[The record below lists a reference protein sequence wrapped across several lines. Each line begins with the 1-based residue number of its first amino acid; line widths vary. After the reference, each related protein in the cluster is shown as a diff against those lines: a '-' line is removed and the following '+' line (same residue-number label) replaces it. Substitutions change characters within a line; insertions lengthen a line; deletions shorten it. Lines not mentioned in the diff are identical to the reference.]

1 MSRRAGRGTVSK
13 GRAARLG
20 AGLVGALAAAA
31 LVAGLNAPLLGR
43 PARVTLVV
51 RTPGATVTAL
61 AWPAQGTAALLILWA
76 GVSASH
82 HDRVVPIASLTKMMT
97 VLVALGRAPLAPGAG
112 GPCLVVSAAQVASY
126 ERMVA
131 RDESSVPVVAGERL
145 CESQLLAGTLVRSA
159 GDYASMLAT
168 LTAGSPTRMV
178 TLMNERAR
186 AMGLRYTHYAG
197 VAGLGAGSVSTAQD
211 QARVAAALMRF
222 AVVRALVDLASV
234 TLPVAGTVA
243 SYTPF
248 VGEGSVVGVKSG
260 RTAAAG
266 GCDAMAVTFR
276 ADGGLHTLYAVVTGQ
291 RTGNVLAAAG
301 EAARALATSAL
312 AARRSL
318 TWRPGD
324 VLARVGFGEGTVGAT
339 PARTVRLSWWPEP
352 GAIGYHLVARRLT
365 VVRRGEVVGRLVV
378 SGEPRSSIE
387 LVATSSLSRPSWLE
401 RLR

>member
-1 MSRRAGRGTVSK
+1 M
-13 GRAARLG
+13 ARLG
-20 AGLVGALAAAA
+20 AALGGVVLAGA
-31 LVAGLNAPLLGR
+31 LVAGLTAPLVGR
-43 PARVTLVV
+43 PARLTAVV
-51 RTPGATVTAL
+51 RPRGPAATAL
-61 AWPAQGTAALLILWA
+61 AWPGEGTAALYVPSA

-82 HDRVVPIASLTKMMT
+82 HDHVVPIASLTKMMT
-97 VLVALGRAPLAPGAG
+97 VLVALTRRPLAPGEV
-112 GPCLVVSAAQVASY
+112 GPCLVVGAAQVASY

-131 RDESSVPVVAGERL
+131 RDESSVPVVVGERL

-168 LTAGSPTRMV
+168 MAAGSPARMV
-178 TLMNERAR
+178 GLMNERAR
-186 AMGLRYTHYAG
+186 VMGLRHTHYAG
-197 VAGLGAGSVSTAQD
+197 VAGLGAATVSTARD
-211 QARVAAALMRF
+211 QARVAAALMRY
-222 AVVRALVDLASV
+222 AVVRALVDESSV

-276 ADGGLHTLYAVVTGQ
+276 AGGRVHTLYAVVTGQ

-301 EAARALATSAL
+301 EAARALAASAL
-312 AARRSL
+312 AARRTL

-324 VLARVGFGEGTVGAT
+324 VLARVGFGEGSVAVTV
-339 PARTVRLSWWPEP
+339 ARTLRLSWWPEP
-352 GAIGYHLVARRLT
+352 GAIHYRVVARRLLE
-365 VVRRGEVVGRLVV
+365 VRRGEVVGRLVV
-378 SGEPRSSIE
+378 TGELHRSIE
-387 LVATSSLSRPSWLE
+387 LVAASSLARPSWLE